1 MTVEKKS
8 ASMEEEKTAEASQSC
23 GPGCACGKTGRGG
36 KGKSLVAVA
45 VLVVAAVLVAR
56 GLMTPDGA
64 SAGQDGASFGTI
76 VVQGAG
82 GIDSAV
88 DSSGAAGPAASWG
101 EPLGSLADLNSVAA
115 SNDCVFVYLPAAG
128 VSDSSIRSLI
138 ESAAGKAQAQGM
150 APGLFILSGESED
163 YFAIAGQAPVPCV
176 AALVRGGCTSVVS
189 GDITEAKL
197 LEALVVASRPASN
210 CGPAGCAPGGC

>member
-1 MTVEKKS
+1 MTMEKKPES
-8 ASMEEEKTAEASQSC
+8 VEEQNMAETFQSC

-36 KGKSLVAVA
+36 RGKSIVAVA

-82 GIDSAV
+82 GTDSAV
-88 DSSGAAGPAASWG
+88 DSNGTSASAVSWR
-101 EPLGSLADLNSVAA
+101 EPLGSLADLNTVAV
-115 SNDCVFVYLPAAG
+115 SNGCVFVYLPAAG
-128 VSDSSIRSLI
+128 GSDPNITGEI

-176 AALVRGGCTSVVS
+176 AALVRGGGLSVVS

-197 LEALVVASRPASN
+197 LEALVAASRPPSG
-210 CGPAGCAPGGC
+210 CGPAGCAPGAC